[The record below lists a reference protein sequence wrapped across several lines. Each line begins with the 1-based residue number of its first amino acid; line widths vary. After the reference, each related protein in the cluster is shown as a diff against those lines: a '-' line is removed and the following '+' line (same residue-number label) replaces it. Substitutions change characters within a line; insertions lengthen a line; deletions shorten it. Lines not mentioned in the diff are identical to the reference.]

1 MKKGYIKINRKHN
14 NSLITGKEQECNRN
28 LTGSRQSVDSWVTAI
43 EKEEKEKEKE
53 CLSVSS
59 TDVSDTDRQP
69 RLPSGADMLPGT
81 APDPDGFCRLR
92 KKNSGLVSTRCPC
105 IRIIRLTLRC
115 YTVSFTLRSRHPRE
129 CTGRTES
136 AHIRSACRSVRR
148 IHWH

>member
-1 MKKGYIKINRKHN
+1 MKEGYMKINRKHN
-14 NSLITGKEQECNRN
+14 DSLIAGNEQVRDRQ
-28 LTGSRQSVDSWVTAI
+28 LTGSRQPVDSWVTTI
-43 EKEEKEKEKE
+43 EKEEKEKE

-69 RLPSGADMLPGT
+69 RLPSGADTVSDT
-81 APDPDGFCRLR
+81 APDPDGFCRMR

-105 IRIIRLTLRC
+105 VRIIRLILKRC
-115 YTVSFTLRSRHPRE
+115 TVSFTLRSRHPRE